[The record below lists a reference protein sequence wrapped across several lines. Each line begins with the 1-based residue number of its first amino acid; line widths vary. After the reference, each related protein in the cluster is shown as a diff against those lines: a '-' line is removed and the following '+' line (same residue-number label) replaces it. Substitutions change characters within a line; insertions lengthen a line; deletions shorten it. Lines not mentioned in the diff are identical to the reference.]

1 MKIIFLDI
9 DGVLN
14 CEDDYRA
21 GHCQYVEWTWEDGR
35 KDNHQRFCAWSK

>member
-14 CEDDYRA
+14 SEL
-21 GHCQYVEWTWEDGR
+21 WN
-35 KDNHQRFCAWSK
+35 KDNEMKISKGKFIDSEKVRLL

>member
-14 CEDDYRA
+14 TYQTFTSSKRNENNFIEIDNKLYRL
-21 GHCQYVEWTWEDGR
+21 
-35 KDNHQRFCAWSK
+35 